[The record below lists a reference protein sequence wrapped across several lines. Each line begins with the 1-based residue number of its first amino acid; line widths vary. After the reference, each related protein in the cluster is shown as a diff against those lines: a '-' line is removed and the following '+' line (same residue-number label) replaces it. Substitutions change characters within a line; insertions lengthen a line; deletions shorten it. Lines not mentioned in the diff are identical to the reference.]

1 MSKLT
6 KEQAIAFRKRWQIVN
21 AAEIKELRNTSLAE
35 KLQQTAALMASVQVM
50 VWSDAIDSDET
61 EIWQRWQQLRE
72 KYRG

>member
-6 KEQAIAFRKRWQIVN
+6 KEQALAFRKRWQIVN

-35 KLQQTAALMASVQVM
+35 KLQQTAALMASVQAM
-50 VWSDAIDSDET
+50 GWSETLDSDET

>member
-35 KLQQTAALMASVQVM
+35 KLQQTAAHSVV
-50 VWSDAIDSDET
+50 ACGL
-61 EIWQRWQQLRE
+61 QL
-72 KYRG
+72 